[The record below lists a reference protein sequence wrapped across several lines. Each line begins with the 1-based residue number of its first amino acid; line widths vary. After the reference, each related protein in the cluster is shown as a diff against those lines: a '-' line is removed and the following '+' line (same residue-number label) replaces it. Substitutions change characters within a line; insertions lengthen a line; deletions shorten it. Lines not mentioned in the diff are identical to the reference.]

1 MRRGKAA
8 DDPGY
13 SKPLYLMAFDHCG
26 SFEHDLLGAPP
37 LRGLIADRAERSA
50 AVRQIADRYL
60 ETLMRFVV

>member
-1 MRRGKAA
+1 
-8 DDPGY
+8 
-13 SKPLYLMAFDHCG
+13 MAFDHCG